1 MRIKVSDY
9 IAQLTAQLGI
19 ERVFTVTG
27 GGAMHLND
35 AFGHSESLKC
45 IYNCLLYTS
54 PSPRDS

>member
-27 GGAMHLND
+27 GGAMHLMMHLD
-35 AFGHSESLKC
+35 TAKA
-45 IYNCLLYTS
+45 
-54 PSPRDS
+54 

>member
-35 AFGHSESLKC
+35 AFGHSEMY
-45 IYNCLLYTS
+45 IQS
-54 PSPRDS
+54 P